1 MQEEKQYL
9 YRASCV
15 VPVCAPVIRD
25 GAILTEDGR
34 VKAVGSFREL
44 KRSFAA
50 PIVDYS
56 GYTITPSLL
65 NCHAHL
71 ELSYL
76 SELGQDPTF
85 QCNGDITG
93 WIRKLLSKRHA
104 PCEEYEINDAAL
116 FTLAK
121 LYTGGCGAV
130 IDIGNRQASRHIGA
144 DFKTKVFFFLELLGL
159 SGDREQKALAD
170 LEKIPADIACT
181 AHALYSSGPELL
193 RALKKRA
200 TDFGQL
206 FPVHVAESAAENE
219 FLMSGSGNLQE
230 FLEER
235 GVDTALFQYP
245 RARAVRY
252 LDDLGVLDQKTL
264 CVHGVDVGDD
274 DIDLLAARKSAVCL
288 CPGSNRYLGVGKAP
302 VQKYLDRGVKTV
314 LGTDSL
320 ASNSTMSM
328 WNEMRLLREDHPG
341 VEPEKVF
348 HMATLAGAKLLGLDT
363 ISGAI
368 APGVSSSLLAVKTG
382 ETSPDDIF
390 DFLTTVGEDV
400 VLEWIE

>member
-1 MQEEKQYL
+1 M
-9 YRASCV
+9 
-15 VPVCAPVIRD
+15 PVCAPVIPD

-34 VKAVGSFREL
+34 VKAVGPFHEL
-44 KRSFAA
+44 KRRFDA

-56 GYTITPSLL
+56 GYAITPSLI

-76 SELGQDPTF
+76 SELGQDTTF

-93 WIRKLLSKRHA
+93 WIWKLLSKRRA

-116 FTLAK
+116 LALAK
-121 LYTGGCGAV
+121 LYTGGCGVV

-159 SGDREQKALAD
+159 CGDREQKALAD
-170 LEKIPADIACT
+170 LATISADIACT
-181 AHALYSSGPELL
+181 AHALYSTGPELL
-193 RALKKRA
+193 KALKKRA
-200 TDFGQL
+200 TDSGQL
-206 FPVHVAESAAENE
+206 FPVHVAESIAENE
-219 FLMSGSGNLQE
+219 FLKSGRGNLQE
-230 FLEER
+230 FLDEM

-245 RARAVRY
+245 GTTAARY
-252 LDDLGVLDQKTL
+252 LDDLGLLDAKTL
-264 CVHGVDVGDD
+264 CVHAVDVADD
-274 DIDLLAARKSAVCL
+274 DIDLLAARKSAVCI

-302 VQKYLDRGVKTV
+302 LQNYLDRGVTAV

-320 ASNSTMSM
+320 ASNSTLSM
-328 WNEMRLLREDHPG
+328 WHEMRLLREDHPG
-341 VEPEKVF
+341 VAPEKIF
-348 HMATLAGAKLLGLDT
+348 HMATLSGAKLLNLET
-363 ISGAI
+363 ISGVI
-368 APGVSSSLLAVKTG
+368 APGVSSSLLAIKA
-382 ETSPDDIF
+382 EAISADDIF